1 MIIAS
6 APIGGFHVRL
16 ARLRL
21 RLAKPPPDPPHRIET
36 CAEWVM
42 AAPQSTVTQRPVAL
56 ERAQAS
62 RMRWMR

>member
-42 AAPQSTVTQRPVAL
+42 AAQCTVTQRPLAL

-62 RMRWMR
+62 RMRWTR